1 MRGDVVFSMRG
12 NIRQRR
18 FPPEFRIE
26 QAAVPAEPA
35 PETAQPVAVEPQ
47 AVADLTDPVLAE
59 VVTHLWRTTRKVL
72 GDGSESDRSRRPGE
86 RHLRATWEALSAAG
100 IEAHDHDRLDFDPGM
115 ALDVSAYEPR
125 PGITREVVVE
135 TVRPSV
141 YRADRCIQV
150 GQVIVG
156 RPKGDNG
163 T

>member
-1 MRGDVVFSMRG
+1 MFSMRG

-26 QAAVPAEPA
+26 PAAVAAEPA
-35 PETAQPVAVEPQ
+35 PSTAAPVVAPEQAVEPQ
-47 AVADLTDPVLAE
+47 AVVDLTDPVLAE

-72 GDGSESDRSRRPGE
+72 GEGTEPDRSRRPGV
-86 RHLRATWEALSAAG
+86 RHLRAAWEALAAAG

-156 RPKGDNG
+156 RPKGDNER
-163 T
+163 